1 MQIVPLARLL
11 IRVDTRRDT
20 ERERERDETERN
32 EAKAGNTAIHA
43 LAVLLIASTYRDI
56 VGSLFL
62 EAYMR
67 NHYSLTLA
75 LG

>member
-20 ERERERDETERN
+20 QKERDETERN